1 MGVEVEP
8 IINDLLVQLISLAV
22 VNKSQK
28 ENIGEKSFCFNYQK
42 YVAHSFPQGNENEN
56 NLK

>member
-1 MGVEVEP
+1 MRVEVER

-42 YVAHSFPQGNENEN
+42 YWPTLFPKGM
-56 NLK
+56 KMRTI

>member
-1 MGVEVEP
+1 MGVEVET

-28 ENIGEKSFCFNYQK
+28 ENIGEKSFVLITRSMWPTLLPK
-42 YVAHSFPQGNENEN
+42 GIKMRTV
-56 NLK
+56 